1 MESQVQ
7 TLLEASR
14 VTIDLVNS
22 RGCTVATRLR
32 NVPARVMEVAE
43 HGIHTGTARAIAVV
57 STMSGA
63 DYRQWE
69 LVFPEWG
76 EARNAFDEL
85 VNDLSLPAD
94 AIAANVSLEGVVSN
108 LFGGESD

>member
-14 VTIDLVNS
+14 VTIDSVNAK
-22 RGCTVATRLR
+22 GCTVAARLW
-32 NVPARVMEVAE
+32 NIPARVKEVACYGA
-43 HGIHTGTARAIAVV
+43 HQGAARAIVVV

-63 DYRQWE
+63 DYQQWE

-76 EARNAFDEL
+76 AARDAFDEL
-85 VNDLSLPAD
+85 VDDLSLC
-94 AIAANVSLEGVVSN
+94 
-108 LFGGESD
+108 

>member
-1 MESQVQ
+1 MNAKGS
-7 TLLEASR
+7 
-14 VTIDLVNS
+14 TI
-22 RGCTVATRLR
+22 AIRLR
-32 NVPARVMEVAE
+32 NIPARVKEVTG
-43 HGIHTGTARAIAVV
+43 HGVHAGAARTIAVI

-76 EARNAFDEL
+76 AAREDFDEL
-85 VNDLSLPAD
+85 VDDLSFVTD
-94 AIAANVSLEGVVSN
+94 AIVNDVSLDGVVSN